1 MNPRNISRRA
11 MLRGGAVALS
21 LPWLETLAVRGAK
34 AAGAAGATVSPVRRY
49 INMYFPNGTTDL
61 FWLPGTG
68 TSASMPTST
77 PAGPFGTAPVSAI
90 LEPLAPSNKYM
101 LLLGG
106 VGNYSAYGGGNA
118 QPSHGTNCGP
128 SFHGWDSRYGMKDN
142 GVGITDMMPGG
153 GISVDQIIAAQIGSQ
168 TKLPSLQVG
177 LSTLDSS
184 CDGSPCCHARSMS
197 WSGANMPMYKTVNPQ
212 AVFDTLVMAGAPTT
226 TTPAVNNNMPNPAL
240 AQTRA
245 LQQSVLD
252 AVLDSATSLNLKLG
266 SNDKQRLNQYMTSVR
281 DLEKLVAAPAMQVT
295 GSSPGCMAMPRPPE
309 AYVDGNTPPDYSR
322 ETHANLMIQLIT
334 MAFACDLT
342 RVVTFMVD
350 DSRSEFVYGHVPVR
364 LFNTPAAGT
373 LSSPGSGTCSD
384 YHGLQHAGTNNDG
397 FASITW
403 WMASKAN
410 QLVQALAGLQEG
422 TGTVMDTTVMHFGAG
437 MHGGNHDGLN
447 LPLMLLGSGGGVLKT
462 GQYINTWSNPD
473 APGGGV
479 RLMNLH
485 LTLIQKVFGSS
496 AASIGNP
503 MASTTFIPDILA

>member
-1 MNPRNISRRA
+1 MNTRNVTRRR
-11 MLRGGAVALS
+11 MLQGGAVALG
-21 LPWLETLAVRGAK
+21 LPWLETFAPRNAK
-34 AAGAAGATVSPVRRY
+34 AAGAAAPVRRY
-49 INMYFPNGTTDL
+49 MNIYFPNGTTDM
-61 FWLPGTG
+61 FWLPGGVSAG
-68 TSASMPTST
+68 TPLAAK
-77 PAGPFGTAPVSAI
+77 AGPFGTTGVSPI

-101 LLLGG
+101 LVLGG

-128 SFHGWDSRYGMKDN
+128 SFHGFDSRYGMKDN
-142 GVGITDMMPGG
+142 GVPITDALPGG

-177 LSTLDSS
+177 LSTLDSY
-184 CDGSPCCHARSMS
+184 CDGSPCVHARSMS
-197 WSGANMPMYKTVNPQ
+197 WSGPNMPMGRTINPQ
-212 AVFDTLVMAGAPTT
+212 AVFDLLVSAGAPTAVGAAA
-226 TTPAVNNNMPNPAL
+226 PAATNTNMPNPAL

-252 AVLDSATSLNLKLG
+252 AVLDSATTLATKVSTG
-266 SNDKQRLNQYMTSVR
+266 DQARLDQYMTSVR

-295 GSSPGCMAMPRPPE
+295 GSSMGCTGMTRPPE
-309 AYVDGNTPPDYSR
+309 AYADMMTPPDYSR

-342 RVVTFMVD
+342 RTVTLMMD
-350 DSRSEFVYGHVPVR
+350 DSRSEFVYSHVPVR
-364 LFNTPAAGT
+364 LFNTPAAGM
-373 LSSPGSGTCSD
+373 LSSPGTGTCTD
-384 YHGLQHAGTNNDG
+384 YHGLQHAGDNNDG

-403 WMASKAN
+403 WMSSKVN
-410 QLVQALAGLQEG
+410 QMVQALVGLQEG
-422 TGTVMDTTVMHFGAG
+422 TGTVMDTTVIHYGSG

-447 LPLMLLGSGGGVLKT
+447 IPVVLMGTGGGVLKT

-496 AASIGNP
+496 ATSIGNSI
-503 MASTTFIPDILA
+503 ASTTFIPELLA